1 MVPTPA
7 LVWWLRSRASSTI
20 SFSWTRPPARQS
32 RCCRRTCPTR
42 QTASSSV
49 TRYVLVLAVVVI
61 ISNKLQFFDAH
72 THELNFLFCPM
83 LMKATKDCD
92 YWQTASFD
100 TATSTL
106 YYQVR
111 ITCSFILSP
120 YYDRFVYRVLQQAHS
135 MDESRDSGIYAL
147 QYVENKVTKKWYP
160 VTWVTSQPMQFG
172 YMGYQF
178 VSITN

>member
-49 TRYVLVLAVVVI
+49 TRYVLVLAVVVV

-83 LMKATKDCD
+83 SMKATKDCD

-111 ITCSFILSP
+111 ITCSFFVKYLSP
-120 YYDRFVYRVLQQAHS
+120 PPLMIDLFAVCYNRPTLWTSLAIRASTLCS
-135 MDESRDSGIYAL
+135 
-147 QYVENKVTKKWYP
+147 
-160 VTWVTSQPMQFG
+160 TWRTR
-172 YMGYQF
+172 
-178 VSITN
+178 